1 MLIDFSHLHW
11 RQIFFCCVLVMLG
24 ARNGH
29 AQQER
34 LSRSIS
40 IAFDAVALEE
50 VIHTLEKETGLS
62 FSFNPNRIDLS
73 RQVTYKATDKKV
85 NEILREILSLV
96 GLSYEV
102 VEGTVILKPQNEALE
117 VKKKLVTLSGYLYD
131 ASNGEALI
139 GAIVLLSP
147 QLGVVT
153 NAYGFYSITIES
165 GEYEISFSYLGFE
178 KKLARLDLQQ
188 SETYSVKLNPQSP
201 MLQEIVVVANEEED
215 IAHIIS
221 EGRTQLRPQTVSE
234 KPSLFG
240 EADAVK
246 SLEMIPG
253 VKLHSDGSTFYYV
266 RGGVRDQNLI
276 MVDDAPVY
284 NPNHLL
290 GLFST
295 VIPEAVNDIQ
305 LYKGNMPAWFG
316 GRLSSVMD
324 VRTKKGNDQNFEA
337 SGGVGLLTTRLTL
350 EGPFTKDKSSFL
362 LSGRFSRVKWFFKAI
377 EDNITKFH
385 FYDLTG
391 KLNFNLNERN
401 KIYFSFYNGGDEYF
415 AINNG
420 VNWSNNAVAFRWNH
434 VINKKIFLNTTLAG
448 GVYDY
453 YLHTN
458 LQNDAKWHSHLS
470 NITLKTDFSYF
481 HTPTQKIDF
490 GLALTGYNFNPG
502 NFSTTAFRAPAVS
515 VRNSSELVLYGNHE
529 VELGMKWLLNYG
541 VRLSTWTNE
550 GGSFEFVFDENRMPT
565 DTLFF
570 KKGEKYQQYARA
582 EPRLSVTYKAGENDA
597 VKASLSRNI
606 QNIHL
611 ISNSISPFTSFEV
624 WLPSSV
630 NIQPQSAWQA
640 DLGYRKDFSKNGL
653 SMEVETFY
661 KQMENQIDYEAH
673 AETLLNPFF
682 ERELRFGRGVSYG
695 AEFTLSKNAGK
706 LQGLLGYTY
715 SRAKRTF
722 DEINGGRTYN
732 AFYDRPHQ
740 VNVVANYDLSQRW
753 TLGLN
758 WTYYTGAPY
767 SSPISFYLHN
777 GLEVPL
783 YGQKNNSRLPDYHRL
798 DLSATVRLNRNPENR
813 FHHDLTFSVYNAYAR
828 KNTLFINY
836 NKTETADGTFKV
848 PFNQLDGQRVITQF
862 YLFRFTPS
870 FTYNFRW
877 R

>member
-1 MLIDFSHLHW
+1 MLTSHH
-11 RQIFFCCVLVMLG
+11 V
-24 ARNGH
+24 H
-29 AQQER
+29 AQQDR
-34 LSRSIS
+34 LSQQIS
-40 IAFDAVALEE
+40 VAFDNLAFEE
-50 VIHTLEKETGLS
+50 VIHVLETETGLS

-73 RQVTYKATDKKV
+73 QKVTYQATDKKV
-85 NEILREILSLV
+85 NEIFRDISSLV
-96 GLSYEV
+96 DVSFEV
-102 VEGTVILKPQNEALE
+102 LEGAVILKPRKGSPEN
-117 VKKKLVTLSGYLYD
+117 KKELVTLSGYIFD
-131 ASNGEALI
+131 EANGEALI
-139 GAIVLLSP
+139 GATVLLSP

-153 NAYGFYSITIES
+153 NAYGFYSITVEP

-178 KKLARLDLQQ
+178 RKSMRLNLAQ
-188 SETYSVKLNPQSP
+188 SDTYSVKLNSQSP
-201 MLQEIVVVANEEED
+201 LLEEIVVTASNTEDVA
-215 IAHIIS
+215 HVVS
-221 EGRTQLRPQTVSE
+221 EGRTQLKPETVSE
-234 KPSLFG
+234 KPALFG

-253 VKLHSDGSTFYYV
+253 IKLHSDGSTFYYV
-266 RGGVRDQNLI
+266 RGGDRDQNLI
-276 MVDDAPVY
+276 MIDDAPVY

-295 VIPEAVNDIQ
+295 IIPEAVNDIQ
-305 LYKGNMPAWFG
+305 LYKGNMPAWLG
-316 GRLSSVMD
+316 GRLSSMMD

-337 SGGVGLLTTRLTL
+337 SGGVGLLTTRLTV
-350 EGPFTKDKSSFL
+350 EGPFSKDKSSFL
-362 LSGRFSRVKWFFKAI
+362 LSGRFSRVKWFFKAL

-391 KLNFNLNERN
+391 KLNFNLNEKN

-420 VNWSNNAVAFRWNH
+420 VNWSNNAASFRWNH
-434 VINKKIFLNTTLAG
+434 VINKRVFLNTTLAG

-458 LQNDAKWHSHLS
+458 FQNNAKWHSHLS

-481 HTPTQKIDF
+481 HSPTQKIDF

-502 NFSTTAFRAPAVS
+502 NFSTTAFRTPAVS

-529 VELGMKWLLNYG
+529 VELGKRWLLNYG
-541 VRLSTWTNE
+541 LRLSTWTNE
-550 GGSFEFVFDENRMPT
+550 GGSFEFVFDENRIPV

-570 KKGEKYQQYARA
+570 QKGDKYQQYARA
-582 EPRLSVTYKAGENDA
+582 EPRLSLTYKLNENDA
-597 VKASLSRNI
+597 LKAGVSRNV

-630 NIQPQSAWQA
+630 NIQPQSALQFE
-640 DLGYRKDFSKNGL
+640 LGYHKAILEKGL
-653 SMEVETFY
+653 SVEIGSFF
-661 KQMENQIDYEAH
+661 KRMKNQIDYEAH
-673 AETLLNPFF
+673 AETLLNPLF
-682 ERELRFGRGVSYG
+682 ERELRFGKGIAYG
-695 AEFTLSKNAGK
+695 AEFSLRKNTGK

-722 DEINGGRTYN
+722 DEINGGRTFN

-740 VNVVANYDLSQRW
+740 VNVVANYDVNQRW

-783 YGQKNNSRLPDYHRL
+783 YDQKNNSRLPDYHRL
-798 DLSATVRLNRNPENR
+798 DLSATLQLNKNPESR
-813 FHHDLTFSVYNAYAR
+813 FQHDLTFSVYNAYAR
-828 KNTLFINY
+828 KNALFINY
-836 NKTETADGTFKV
+836 NKTETVDGTFKV
-848 PFNQLDGQRVITQF
+848 PFNQLDGQRVTTQF
-862 YLFRFTPS
+862 YLFQFTPS

>member
-1 MLIDFSHLHW
+1 MLIYFKHLSW
-11 RQIFFCCVLVMLG
+11 RQIAFCCLVGML
-24 ARNGH
+24 ASLRVH
-29 AQQER
+29 AQQDR
-34 LSRSIS
+34 LSQQIS
-40 IAFDAVALEE
+40 VTFDNLAFEE
-50 VIHTLEKETGLS
+50 VIHVLEEQTGLS

-73 RQVTYKATDKKV
+73 QKLTYQATAKRVDEV
-85 NEILREILSLV
+85 LREISSLV
-96 GLSYEV
+96 DVSLEV
-102 VEGTVILKPQNEALE
+102 VEGTVILKPRTNSPEI
-117 VKKKLVTLSGYLYD
+117 KKKLVTLSGYIFD
-131 ASNGEALI
+131 AANGEALI
-139 GAIVLLSP
+139 GATVLLSP

-153 NAYGFYSITIES
+153 NAYGFYSITVEP

-178 KKLARLDLQQ
+178 RKSMRLNLKQ
-188 SETYSVKLNPQSP
+188 SDTHSVKLNSQSP
-201 MLQEIVVVANEEED
+201 LLEEIVVTASNTEDVA
-215 IAHIIS
+215 HVVS
-221 EGRTQLRPQTVSE
+221 EGRTQLKPETVSE

-253 VKLHSDGSTFYYV
+253 IKLHSDGSTFYYV
-266 RGGVRDQNLI
+266 RGGDRDQNLI
-276 MVDDAPVY
+276 MIDDAPVY

-295 VIPEAVNDIQ
+295 IIPEAVNDIQ
-305 LYKGNMPAWFG
+305 LYKGNMPAWLG
-316 GRLSSVMD
+316 GRLSSMMD

-337 SGGVGLLTTRLTL
+337 SGGVGLLTTRLTV
-350 EGPFTKDKSSFL
+350 EGPLTKDKSSFL
-362 LSGRFSRVKWFFKAI
+362 LSGRFSRVKWFFKAL

-391 KLNFNLNERN
+391 KLNFSLNEKN

-420 VNWSNNAVAFRWNH
+420 VNWSNNAASFRWNH
-434 VINKKIFLNTTLAG
+434 VINKRVFLNTTLAG

-458 LQNDAKWHSHLS
+458 FQNNAKWHSHLS
-470 NITLKTDFSYF
+470 NITLKTDFTYF
-481 HTPTQKIDF
+481 HSPIQKIDF

-529 VELGMKWLLNYG
+529 VELGKRWLLNYG
-541 VRLSTWTNE
+541 LRLSTWTNE
-550 GGSFEFVFDENRMPT
+550 GGSFEFVFDENRIPV

-570 KKGEKYQQYARA
+570 QKGDKYQQYARA
-582 EPRLSVTYKAGENDA
+582 EPRLSLTYKVNGNDVLTAG
-597 VKASLSRNI
+597 VSRNI

-630 NIQPQSAWQA
+630 NIRPQSALQFE
-640 DLGYRKDFSKNGL
+640 LGYYKNILEGL
-653 SMEVETFY
+653 SFEVEGFF
-661 KQMENQIDYEAH
+661 KRMRNQIDYEAH
-673 AETLLNPFF
+673 AETLLNPLF
-682 ERELRFGRGVSYG
+682 ERELRFGKGVSYG
-695 AEFTLSKNAGK
+695 AEFLLRKNTGK

-722 DEINGGRTYN
+722 SEINEGRTFN

-740 VNVVANYDLSQRW
+740 VNIVANYNVNQRW

-777 GLEVPL
+777 GLEVPV

-798 DLSATVRLNRNPENR
+798 DLSATLQLNKNSESR
-813 FHHDLTFSVYNAYAR
+813 FQHDLTFSVYNAYAR

-848 PFNQLDGQRVITQF
+848 PFNQLDGQRVTTQF
-862 YLFRFTPS
+862 YLFQFTPS